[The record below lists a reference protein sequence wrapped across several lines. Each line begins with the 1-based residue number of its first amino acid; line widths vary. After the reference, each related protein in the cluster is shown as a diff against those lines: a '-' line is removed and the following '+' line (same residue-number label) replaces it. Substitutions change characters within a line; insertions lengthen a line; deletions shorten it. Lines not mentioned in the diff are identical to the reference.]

1 MNVHPAIAAI
11 ISAGRALGE
20 RGLLPASSGN
30 LSIRVDDGS
39 VAITR
44 TGTEKAE
51 LAAGDVAI
59 IDLRQSPPPGT
70 SAETGLHLAQ
80 YRADPHVGAIL
91 HVHSLASTVLSNHYA
106 DRSRIVFRGYELQK
120 AIRGVKTHDIDVI
133 LPIFA
138 NSQDIP
144 ALAET
149 VLAGLSGRPEV
160 FGYLLAGH
168 GLYAWGKDADEA
180 RRHVVAFEFLL
191 NCELEKLR
199 IRAAGGSFR

>member
-1 MNVHPAIAAI
+1 MNVHPAIAEI
-11 ISAGRALGE
+11 ISAGRVLGE

-30 LSIRVDDGS
+30 LSIRVGDGS

-51 LAAGDVAI
+51 LTPGDVAI
-59 IDLRQSPPPGT
+59 IDLHQSPPPGT

-80 YRADPHVGAIL
+80 YRADPQVGAIM
-91 HVHSLASTVLSNHYA
+91 HVHSLASTVLSDHFA
-106 DRSRIVFRGYELQK
+106 GQSRIVFSGYELQK
-120 AIRGVKTHDIDVI
+120 AIRGMKTHEIDVT

-149 VLAGLSGRPEV
+149 VLAGLSGRSEI

-168 GLYAWGKDADEA
+168 GLYAWGKDAAEA
-180 RRHVVAFEFLL
+180 LRHVVAFEFLL

-199 IRAAGGSFR
+199 IRAAGRNVR